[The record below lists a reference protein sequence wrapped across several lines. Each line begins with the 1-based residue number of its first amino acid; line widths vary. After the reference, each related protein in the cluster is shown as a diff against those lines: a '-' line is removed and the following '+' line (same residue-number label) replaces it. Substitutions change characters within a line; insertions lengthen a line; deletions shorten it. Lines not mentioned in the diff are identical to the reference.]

1 MAETIIMPKLGFD
14 MAEGTLLRWVKT
26 EGETIN
32 KGEVLAEI
40 ETDKATIEV
49 EASYSGV
56 IRKLVA
62 PEGSVVPVGAPIAI
76 VGEADEEIDFD
87 SLLSESSLKE
97 SVGEENQS
105 GERPPEAVTEMATAE
120 DRDTAILPERSD
132 GNGRLPGGLRA
143 SPLARRLA
151 RDHRIDLKSLTGSGQ
166 GGRIVKRDVEAYI
179 TRGKTTAPKPAI
191 QSPPLTEQAS
201 LETTEVPLS
210 KLRSL
215 IGRRMRDAK
224 QTIPHFYLTAD
235 LDASPLMALR
245 SQINQH
251 LPDEE
256 KISVN
261 DLIVKAAALALR
273 QFPNLNASLGEGSI
287 TRHGE
292 INIGMAV
299 AVEDGLLTVVVRQ
312 VDRKPIRV
320 VASEARSAIQRA
332 RDGRVR
338 PEDVEGS
345 TFTVSNL
352 GMFDIDSFV
361 AIINP
366 PEAAILAVGSVKELP
381 VMEDGEIVA
390 GKRMKVTLS
399 ADHRVTDGAEAAR
412 WLQVFRGF
420 MEEPLQLLL

>member
-14 MAEGTLLRWVKT
+14 MAEGTLIRWVKT
-26 EGETIN
+26 EGDTIE

-56 IRKLVA
+56 IRKLVVA
-62 PEGSVVPVGAPIAI
+62 EGSVVPVGAPIAI

-97 SVGEENQS
+97 DVKEEDQS
-105 GERPPEAVTEMATAE
+105 GERVLKAVTEMEAVE
-120 DRDTAILPERSD
+120 DRDTAIPAEPID
-132 GNGRLPGGLRA
+132 GNGRLPGGVRA

-151 RDHRIDLKSLTGSGQ
+151 HDHRIDLKSLTGSGQ
-166 GGRIVKRDVEAYI
+166 GGRIVKRDVEEFI
-179 TRGKTTAPKPAI
+179 TRGEIPAPKPVV
-191 QSPPLTEQAS
+191 QSPPMTAPTS

-235 LDASPLMALR
+235 LNASPLMALR
-245 SQINQH
+245 AQINQH

-261 DLIVKAAALALR
+261 DLIVKAAALALG

-299 AVEDGLLTVVVRQ
+299 AVDDGLLTVVVRQ

-320 VASEARSAIQRA
+320 IASEGRSAIGRA

-366 PEAAILAVGSVKELP
+366 PEAAILAVGAVTELP
-381 VMEDGEIVA
+381 VVEDGEIVV
-390 GKRMKVTLS
+390 GKRLKVTLS

-412 WLQVFRGF
+412 WLQVFRGNI
-420 MEEPLQLLL
+420 EEPLQLLL